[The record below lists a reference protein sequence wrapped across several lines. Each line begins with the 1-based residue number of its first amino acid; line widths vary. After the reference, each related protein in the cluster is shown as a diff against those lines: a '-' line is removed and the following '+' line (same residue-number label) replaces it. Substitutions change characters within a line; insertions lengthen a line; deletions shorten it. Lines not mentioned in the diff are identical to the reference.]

1 MVLTLT
7 SDPPPRPDSAVRLAL
22 ASNLES
28 GAVAHARGRWCLG
41 SVVLTLKGQVVI
53 DEPLNLPEG
62 SEVDLIVVDPGDDLG
77 DGERERLHATLVVA
91 REEIERGEGVAAE
104 DLIEALRRQHR

>member
-1 MVLTLT
+1 M
-7 SDPPPRPDSAVRLAL
+7 
-22 ASNLES
+22 
-28 GAVAHARGRWCLG
+28 AHGRGRWYLRA
-41 SVVLTLKGQVVI
+41 VVLTLKGRVRAGKVVI

-62 SEVDLIVVDPGDDLG
+62 SEVDLIVVDPGDDL
-77 DGERERLHATLVVA
+77 DDDERERLHAALVVA

>member
-1 MVLTLT
+1 M
-7 SDPPPRPDSAVRLAL
+7 
-22 ASNLES
+22 
-28 GAVAHARGRWCLG
+28 AHARGRWYLAT
-41 SVVLTLKGQVVI
+41 VVLTLKGRVRAGKVVI

-62 SEVDLIVVDPGDDLG
+62 SEVDLIVVDPGDDL
-77 DGERERLHATLVVA
+77 DDDERERLHATLVVA